1 MQDTSENEK
10 TTTGATACL
19 PIKNEHMDNLFIAAS
34 PSSPEVDFRFDER
47 RLSLKGESYP
57 ENAAQFWG
65 DIITA
70 LRRFLTEDTDS
81 AAVTVN
87 VALAYFNSS
96 STKMLFS
103 LFGALNDKA
112 KAGTGT
118 EIVLNW
124 YHDEDDDTIFEFGQE
139 LMEDF
144 PDLVFNDHAVKS

>member
-1 MQDTSENEK
+1 
-10 TTTGATACL
+10 
-19 PIKNEHMDNLFIAAS
+19 MDNLFIAAS

-65 DIITA
+65 DIIAA
-70 LRRFLTEDTDS
+70 LRRFLSEDTG
-81 AAVTVN
+81 AEMVTVN

-112 KAGTGT
+112 KAGT
-118 EIVLNW
+118 EVVLNW

-144 PDLVFNDHAVKS
+144 PDLVFNDHAVKSL

>member
-1 MQDTSENEK
+1 M
-10 TTTGATACL
+10 
-19 PIKNEHMDNLFIAAS
+19 
-34 PSSPEVDFRFDER
+34 DFRFDER

-65 DIITA
+65 DIITT
-70 LRRFLTEDTDS
+70 LRLFLEQDEV
-81 AAVTVN
+81 AAPLTMN

-103 LFGALNDKA
+103 LFGTLNAKA
-112 KAGTGT
+112 KSGA

-139 LMEDF
+139 LSEDF
-144 PDLVFNDHAVKS
+144 PDLVFHDQAVKSE

>member
-1 MQDTSENEK
+1 M
-10 TTTGATACL
+10 TGATACR

-65 DIITA
+65 DIIVA
-70 LRRFLTEDTDS
+70 LRSFLTGDVDTTP
-81 AAVTVN
+81 VTVN

-112 KAGTGT
+112 KSGT
-118 EIVLNW
+118 EVVLNW

-139 LMEDF
+139 LTEDF
-144 PDLVFNDHAVKS
+144 PDLVFNDHAVKSL